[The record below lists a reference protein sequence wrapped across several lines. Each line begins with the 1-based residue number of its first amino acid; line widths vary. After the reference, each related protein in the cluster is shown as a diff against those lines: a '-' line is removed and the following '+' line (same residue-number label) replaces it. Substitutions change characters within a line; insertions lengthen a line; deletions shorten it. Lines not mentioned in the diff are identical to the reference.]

1 VTPPRLGFIGF
12 GEAAFWISRGLR
24 GEGITDVVAY
34 DLHTSTPGRGEI
46 IRQRAQE
53 TSTPL
58 LPRLADLP
66 PACDIVISAVTASE
80 AQAVGEQAAPSLE
93 SRHLYVDINSA
104 SPAAKQAIDRAVT
117 ARGARF
123 AEAAVMSMVPPIA
136 HQVPMLLCGSGAQDF
151 FDRMAPYNMRLEV
164 LDGAVGL
171 ASSIKMFRSVVIKGL
186 EALMLECLMG
196 AEQYGAG
203 ERIFKTVSASFPG
216 IDWNKLAH
224 YMIGR
229 AAIHAERRVHEME
242 EVARTLSD
250 VGVEPIMT
258 SATVRRLKTC
268 ADLDLKSYFNGQEPA
283 DYREVINAIAAGV
296 PR

>member
-1 VTPPRLGFIGF
+1 MTSPRLGFIGF

-104 SPAAKQAIDRAVT
+104 SPAAV
-117 ARGARF
+117 
-123 AEAAVMSMVPPIA
+123 
-136 HQVPMLLCGSGAQDF
+136 
-151 FDRMAPYNMRLEV
+151 
-164 LDGAVGL
+164 
-171 ASSIKMFRSVVIKGL
+171 
-186 EALMLECLMG
+186 
-196 AEQYGAG
+196 
-203 ERIFKTVSASFPG
+203 
-216 IDWNKLAH
+216 
-224 YMIGR
+224 
-229 AAIHAERRVHEME
+229 
-242 EVARTLSD
+242 RT
-250 VGVEPIMT
+250 
-258 SATVRRLKTC
+258 
-268 ADLDLKSYFNGQEPA
+268 
-283 DYREVINAIAAGV
+283 
-296 PR
+296 